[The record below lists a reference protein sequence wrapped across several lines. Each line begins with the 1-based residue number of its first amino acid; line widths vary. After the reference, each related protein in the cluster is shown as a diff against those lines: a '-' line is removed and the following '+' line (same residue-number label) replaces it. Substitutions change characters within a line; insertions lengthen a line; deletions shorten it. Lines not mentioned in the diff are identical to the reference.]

1 MHHLLNAT
9 RIKTAIRDAK
19 SDGRERWLSDN
30 QGTRGTGRL
39 VVRVSPFGVARFYY
53 RPLRSHDSSS
63 QAIPIGTYS
72 RVRRDG
78 HMTLTE
84 ARHRATELS
93 RSSPMRLINHLA
105 APINP
110 PMASPPKPAPQPTDK
125 GSTTPATL
133 LELCRA
139 YAQKLEDDGKSSAR
153 EVKGTI
159 ERHIAP
165 SILAHVLA
173 RDISSR
179 DFTDF
184 FRKMV
189 NADEGGMA
197 QRIRTH
203 LHAAYALALRA
214 HFDPTT
220 PATLKDFG
228 VESNPLA
235 NVSSMSQFKKAR
247 SRCLRDSELR
257 EVWKRLQNDGGLT
270 IPKRGARLCLLLG
283 GQRGEQLCAVTVH
296 NVDLEANT
304 ILLLDGK
311 GNRRVP
317 REHLL
322 PLCEQARI
330 DVQWLMNYAKSVRS
344 DHLLPGSVRGTV
356 LNSSSISD
364 AVRYIRLDMEKNGL
378 CDDHFSFIDFR
389 RTIETKLAQLGVSK
403 DYRAQ
408 IQSHGLSGV
417 QNKHYD
423 KHDYMPEKKNV
434 LTLWE
439 NFLSSLLATPTNQS

>member
-1 MHHLLNAT
+1 MHQLLDAT
-9 RIKTAIRDAK
+9 RIKTAIREAK
-19 SDGRERWLSDN
+19 SQCRELWLSDN
-30 QGTRGTGRL
+30 QGTRGNGRL
-39 VVRVSPFGVARFYY
+39 VIRISPFGIARFYY
-53 RPLRSHDSSS
+53 RPARFHEGTSK
-63 QAIPIGTYS
+63 AIPLGTYS

-78 HMTLTE
+78 HLTLTE
-84 ARHRATELS
+84 ARQRAVELS
-93 RSSPMRLINHLA
+93 RAIPTQAAFAAAIETNSSA
-105 APINP
+105 
-110 PMASPPKPAPQPTDK
+110 ASPV
-125 GSTTPATL
+125 TPATQSPIKGPMAPATL
-133 LELCRA
+133 IELCRA
-139 YAQKLEDDGKSSAR
+139 YVQKLEDDGKSSAR

-173 RDISSR
+173 RDISSQ

-228 VESNPLA
+228 VESNPLT
-235 NVSSMSQFKKAR
+235 NVSTMSQFKKAR
-247 SRCLRDSELR
+247 TRCLRDSELR
-257 EVWKRLQNDGGLT
+257 EVWKRLQNDGNLT
-270 IPKRGARLCLLLG
+270 IPKRGVRLCLLLG

-322 PLCEQARI
+322 PLCAQARI

-344 DHLLPGSVRGTV
+344 EHLLPGSVKGTV
-356 LNSSSISD
+356 LNSSSISH
-364 AVRYIRLDMEKNGL
+364 AVRDIRLDMEKNGL
-378 CDDHFSFIDFR
+378 CDSQFSFIDFR

-423 KHDYMPEKKNV
+423 KHDYMPEKTNV

-439 NFLSSLLATPTNQS
+439 NFLSNLLSTPGSS

>member
-1 MHHLLNAT
+1 MHQLLNAN
-9 RIKTAIRDAK
+9 RIKTAIRNAK
-19 SDGRERWLSDN
+19 SERRELWLSDN

-39 VVRVSPFGVARFYY
+39 VVRVSPFGVVRFYY
-53 RPLRSHDSSS
+53 RPSRSNDSSS
-63 QAIPIGTYS
+63 QAIPIGAYS
-72 RVRRDG
+72 RVRREG

-84 ARHRATELS
+84 ARRRATELS
-93 RSSPMRLINHLA
+93 RSIPMRAVDYLADLI
-105 APINP
+105 
-110 PMASPPKPAPQPTDK
+110 SPPIASSPKLVPLPTTKGPA
-125 GSTTPATL
+125 TPATL
-133 LELCRA
+133 LQLCRA

-153 EVKGTI
+153 EVKGAI
-159 ERHIAP
+159 ERHINP

-184 FRKMV
+184 FRKMCD
-189 NADEGGMA
+189 ADQGGMA
-197 QRIRTH
+197 QRIRSH

-247 SRCLRDSELR
+247 NRCLRDSELR
-257 EVWKRLQNDGGLT
+257 EVWKRLQNDRGLT

-283 GQRGEQLCAVTVH
+283 GQRAEQLCAVTVH

-317 REHLL
+317 SEHLL
-322 PLCEQARI
+322 PLCAQARI
-330 DVQWLMNYAKSVRS
+330 DVQWLMDYAKSVRS

-364 AVRYIRLDMEKNGL
+364 AVKTIRLDMEKNGL
-378 CDDHFSFIDFR
+378 CESQFSFIDFR

-423 KHDYMPEKKNV
+423 KHDYMPEKTNV

-439 NFLSSLLATPTNQS
+439 KFLSNLLPESR